1 MTVDGALTVAASRQV
16 VEHSGKQYYN
26 VMRDIRELDCSPE
39 FIALNFE
46 ASEYVDVTG
55 RKLPQ
60 MLMTRDGFTFLVI
73 GFTGKDAAHWKE
85 NYIAAFNAM
94 EQRLLPEHARVHRWI
109 VQTLLRLPSS
119 G

>member
-1 MTVDGALTVAASRQV
+1 MLL
-16 VEHSGKQYYN
+16 E
-26 VMRDIRELDCSPE
+26 IRNLDCSDE
-39 FIALNFE
+39 FARLNFQHTP
-46 ASEYVDVTG
+46 YTD
-55 RKLPQ
+55 PQ
-60 MLMTRDGFTFLVI
+60 NGQTYHMYEMTRDGFTFLVM

-94 EQRLLPEHARVHRWI
+94 EQRLLPEHAQVHRWI